1 LPAVKYEWITFT
13 SDYGTDD
20 GFVAACVGVIAT
32 IAPTARVLNVTH
44 AVPPQDIRRG
54 ATVLSQ
60 TVPYLPPSVHL
71 AVVDP
76 GVGTGRRQ
84 VVLVAANGLLVGPDN
99 GLLVPAAEAL
109 GGIVAA
115 YELNEAKYRLSTVS
129 ATFHGRDVFAPA
141 AAHLAAG
148 VDPEEFGPA
157 VDPAT
162 LVRLPKPRILVDQ
175 GELTTEL
182 LAADHFGNL
191 QLAARLAD
199 LAAFGATPGETV
211 QVRAGGQL
219 AYATVGRTFADVP
232 TGDTVVFVDS
242 SGHVAIAVN
251 GGSAASRLRCK
262 TGDSVMLRA
271 TR

>member
-1 LPAVKYEWITFT
+1 MNYEWITFT
-13 SDYGTDD
+13 SDYGLDD
-20 GFVAACVGVIAT
+20 GFVAVCAGVIAT
-32 IAPTARVLNVTH
+32 IAPAARVLHVTH
-44 AVPPQDIRRG
+44 RVPPQDIRRG
-54 ATVLSQ
+54 ATVLAQ
-60 TVPYLPPSVHL
+60 TAPYFPPSVHL

-76 GVGTGRRQ
+76 GVGTNRRQ
-84 VVLVAANGLLVGPDN
+84 VAIVAAKGALVGPDN

-115 YELNEAKYRLSTVS
+115 YELTEPKYRLSTVS
-129 ATFHGRDVFAPA
+129 ATFHGRDIFAPA
-141 AAHLAAG
+141 AAHLATG
-148 VDPEEFGPA
+148 IDPEQLGPA
-157 VDPAT
+157 VDPAD
-162 LVRLPKPRILVDQ
+162 LVRLRPPRILVEQ

-232 TGDTVVFVDS
+232 SGDLVIFVDS
-242 SGHVAIAVN
+242 AGHVAIAVN
-251 GGSAASRLRCK
+251 GGSAASTLHCR
-262 TGDSVMLRA
+262 TGDSVILRA

>member
-1 LPAVKYEWITFT
+1 MNYEWITFT
-13 SDYGTDD
+13 TDYGLDD

-32 IAPTARVLNVTH
+32 IAPAARVLNVTH
-44 AVPPQDIRRG
+44 SVPPQDVRRG
-54 ATVLSQ
+54 ATVLAQ
-60 TVPYLPPSVHL
+60 TAPYFPPSVHL

-76 GVGTGRRQ
+76 GVGTARRQ
-84 VVLVAANGLLVGPDN
+84 IAIEAARGVLVGPDN
-99 GLLVPAAEAL
+99 GLLVQAAEAL
-109 GGIVAA
+109 GGIIAA
-115 YELNEAKYRLSTVS
+115 YELTEPDYWLPTVS
-129 ATFHGRDVFAPA
+129 ATFHGRDVFAPV

-148 VDPEEFGPA
+148 VPADKLGPT

-162 LVRLPKPRILVDQ
+162 LVRLRKPRIVVDT

-199 LAAFGATPGETV
+199 LASFGATPGETV
-211 QVRAGGQL
+211 QVRVGGQT

-232 TGDTVVFVDS
+232 AGDTVVFVDS
-242 SGHVAIAVN
+242 AGHVAIAVN
-251 GGSAASRLRCK
+251 AGSAAARLRCR
-262 TGDSVMLRA
+262 TGDSVVLRA